1 MSAAPPL
8 PTGTVTFLFTDIE
21 GSTSLLQRLGTA
33 SWSAVLDRHDAL
45 VRGGIAAHGGREVGT
60 EGDSFFVVF
69 PSAPGAVGA
78 AVDVQ
83 RRLAEEPWPDG
94 SPVRVRMGLH
104 TGEGT
109 LGGDGDYVGLDVH
122 RAARIASA
130 AHGGQVLLSGTT
142 RALVD
147 GSLPPDVTF
156 LDLGDHRLKDLAR
169 PERLV
174 QLVIDGLPARF
185 PPVRTIDAM
194 PTNLPVAATS
204 FVGRTREVAAG
215 RDLLES
221 TRLLTLTG
229 PGGTGKT
236 RLALR
241 LASESLEAFP
251 DGVFFVALEPITDPG
266 LIAPTIA
273 RVVGV
278 QDVGGDP
285 VEKRLLDFLAPR
297 HVLLVLDNFEQ
308 VIAGA
313 PVVADL
319 LAGAPGLKVVVTSR
333 AVLRV
338 YGEQEFPVPP
348 LAVPDPAHLPALDA
362 LAQYEAVALFIAR
375 ASAARPD
382 FTVTSAN
389 APAVAQITARLD
401 GLPLAIELAA
411 ARIRILTPEAML
423 PRLESRLALLGT
435 GSRDLPARQQTLR
448 GAIEWSHGL
457 LDEPGRCLFAR
468 LSTFVGGFDLEAAE
482 AICAPSTEGR
492 GELDVL
498 GGLSE
503 LVDQS
508 LIRRMEDHS
517 HDRFRMLE
525 TIREFAAER
534 LSENGEEPAMR
545 RRHAAYFTELA
556 ERAAPHLMGED
567 RAGWLDQLEH
577 EHDNL
582 RAAIAWSVEAGDTV
596 MASRLV
602 ASLWRFWQ
610 SRAFLGE
617 GAMRAESVLAMP
629 SDGLDPLLRMRVL
642 DAAGGLAY
650 WMGDMERAKV
660 AYEDSLALARRSGD
674 RRRLAEA
681 LYNVSF
687 TYVMPRSDLD
697 EGQRVLEEAAGIY
710 RELGDD
716 AGLVN
721 ALWGLGNVH
730 HFSLRW
736 QPARDAYVEALE
748 LARRTGNRFMVGW
761 ALHMAA
767 TAELKLGR
775 YRDAYEHFSEATRRM
790 IADRETTGIVLSLDG
805 FSELSNL
812 VGDIPRSLR
821 LAGAARKLQDDTGTG
836 LAAFSNELNER
847 GTLSTGDLE
856 PGEIERLRAEG
867 RSLSIDEAVALALA
881 TPVPAAA
888 D

>member
-1 MSAAPPL
+1 MSAAAPF

-33 SWSAVLDRHDAL
+33 TWSGLLERHHAL
-45 VRGGIAAHGGREVGT
+45 VREAIAADGGREIGT
-60 EGDSFFVVF
+60 EGDAFFVVF
-69 PSAPGAVGA
+69 TSAPA
-78 AVDVQ
+78 AVRAVVAVQ
-83 RRLAEEPWPDG
+83 RRLAAEPWPDG
-94 SPVRVRMGLH
+94 CPVRVRMGLH

-109 LGGDGDYVGLDVH
+109 LGADGDYVGLDVH

-142 RALVD
+142 QALGD
-147 GSLPPDVTF
+147 GSLPPHVSL
-156 LDLGDHRLKDLAR
+156 LDLGEHRLKDLSR

-174 QLVIDGLPARF
+174 QLVIEGLPARF
-185 PPVRTIDAM
+185 PPVRTIDAT
-194 PTNLPVAATS
+194 PGNLPVLATS
-204 FVGRTREVAAG
+204 FVGRRREVAEG
-215 RDLLES
+215 RALLES

-241 LASESLEAFP
+241 LASESIEAFP

-278 QDVGGDP
+278 QDVGGEP

-297 HVLLVLDNFEQ
+297 RILLVLDNFEQ

-313 PVVADL
+313 PIVAQL
-319 LAGAPGLKVVVTSR
+319 LAGAPGLTVVATSR
-333 AVLRV
+333 ASLRV
-338 YGEQEFPVPP
+338 SGEQEFPVPP
-348 LAVPDPAHLPALDA
+348 LGVPDPAHLPPPDA
-362 LAQYEAVALFIAR
+362 LAQYEAVALFVAR
-375 ASAARPD
+375 AMAARPD

-389 APAVAQITARLD
+389 ASAVAQITARLD

-411 ARIRILTPEAML
+411 ARIRMLTPEAML
-423 PRLESRLALLGT
+423 PRLESRLALLGG

-448 GAIEWSHGL
+448 GAIDWSHGL
-457 LDEPGRCLFAR
+457 LDDPGRCLFAR
-468 LSTFVGGFDLEAAE
+468 LSTFVGGFALEAAE
-482 AICAPSTEGR
+482 AVCGPSTEGR
-492 GELDVL
+492 PDLDVF

-508 LIRRMEDHS
+508 LVRRMEDHS

-534 LSENGEEPAMR
+534 LSENGEGPEMR

-556 ERAAPHLMGED
+556 ERAEPYLVGED
-567 RAGWLDQLEH
+567 RARWLDVLEH

-582 RAAIAWSVEAGDTV
+582 RAAIGWAVEAGDTE

-617 GAMRAESVLAMP
+617 GAMRVETVLAMP
-629 SDGLDPLLRMRVL
+629 AEDLDPSLRMRVL

-650 WMGDMERAKV
+650 WMGDMERAKD
-660 AYEDSLALARRSGD
+660 AYEESLALARRGGD
-674 RRRLAEA
+674 RGRLAEA

-687 TYVMPRSDLD
+687 TYVMPRSDMD
-697 EGQRVLEEAAGIY
+697 GGQRVLEEAAGIY

-730 HFSLRW
+730 HFDQRW
-736 QPARDAYVEALE
+736 EAARDAYLEALE

-767 TAELKLGR
+767 SAELKLGR
-775 YRDAYEHFSEATRRM
+775 YRDAHEHFSEAARRM
-790 IADRETTGIVLSLDG
+790 IDDRETTGIVLSLDG
-805 FSELSNL
+805 FSELANV
-812 VGDIPRSLR
+812 VGDIPRSLV
-821 LAGAARKLQDDTGTG
+821 LSGAARKLQDDTGTG
-836 LAAFSNELNER
+836 LAAFSLQLMRR
-847 GTLSTGDLE
+847 GTLSTGDMD
-856 PGEIERLRAEG
+856 PQEIERLRAEG

-881 TPVPAAA
+881 TPVPAG